1 MAGSMTKQF
10 DFIINSDTH
19 AVSKKYDLKL
29 PRSTAFNYFVAESII
44 IHSEILMRD
53 ALRPALVL
61 LGLFTLLTGLA
72 YPLAVTGLA
81 QALFPYQANGSLITH
96 EGTIIGSALIGQ
108 NFATPAYFHGRPS
121 ATTDSDPADATK
133 TVASPYNAAA
143 SGASNLAPSAQAL
156 IDRVRA
162 DAALLHAE
170 NPEAAVPVELVTTS
184 ASGLDPHISMAAA
197 LFQVPRVAQARG
209 LDPQVLRDLII
220 VSTQPRLLGVLGEP
234 VINVLALNRA
244 LDNVAPH
251 R

>member
-1 MAGSMTKQF
+1 
-10 DFIINSDTH
+10 
-19 AVSKKYDLKL
+19 
-29 PRSTAFNYFVAESII
+29 
-44 IHSEILMRD
+44 MRY
-53 ALRPALVL
+53 ALRPAFVL

-72 YPLAVTGLA
+72 YPLAITGLA

-121 ATTDSDPADATK
+121 ATTDSDPADPAQTI
-133 TVASPYNAAA
+133 AAPYNAAA
-143 SGASNLAPSAQAL
+143 SGGSNLAPSAQVL
-156 IDRVRA
+156 VDRVSA
-162 DAALLHAE
+162 NTALLHAE

-197 LFQVPRVAQARG
+197 LFQVSRVAQARG

-244 LDNVAPH
+244 LDGLSPVH
-251 R
+251 